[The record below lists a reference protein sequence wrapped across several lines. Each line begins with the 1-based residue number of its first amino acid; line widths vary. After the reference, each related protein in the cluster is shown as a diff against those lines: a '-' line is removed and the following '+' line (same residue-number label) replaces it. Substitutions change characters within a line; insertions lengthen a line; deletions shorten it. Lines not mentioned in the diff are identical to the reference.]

1 MASLGQQI
9 TVGTSPTLIF
19 ECVDRETYI
28 AMGYSRAS
36 NPNIFI
42 SGTPNDP
49 IPILMTFP
57 ADSTVYL
64 GGSTVVAGSSA
75 SDGCVVTGIPS
86 ITDNVVG
93 GDSLYGVVAEG
104 SVVVSLLVMRQNSGA

>member
-9 TVGTSPTLIF
+9 TIGVTPTLIF

-28 AMGYSRAS
+28 ANGFSRGA

-49 IPILMTFP
+49 IPILITFP
-57 ADSTVYL
+57 SGSTVYL
-64 GGSTVVAGSSA
+64 GGSTVVAGTA
-75 SDGCVVTGIPS
+75 PGDGCPVTGIPS
-86 ITDNVVG
+86 MTDNVVG
-93 GDSLYGVVAEG
+93 GDSLYGVVASG
-104 SVVVSLLVMRQNSGA
+104 TVIVGLLTMRQNSGA